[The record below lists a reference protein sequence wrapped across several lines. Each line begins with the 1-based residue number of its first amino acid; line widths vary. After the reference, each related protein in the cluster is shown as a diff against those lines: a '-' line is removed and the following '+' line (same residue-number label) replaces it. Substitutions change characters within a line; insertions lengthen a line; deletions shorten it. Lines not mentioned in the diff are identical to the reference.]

1 MNVIEHEMNISA
13 SEPAVIIPISDTHIG
28 HAGTEVSQI
37 KKLVNW
43 IKKQPNARVV
53 LLGDI
58 IDAISLKDPR
68 FEMDSIH
75 PDFQGEV
82 DNLHWAEIRATVKL
96 FKPIKNQLI
105 ASLSGNH
112 EGSIKK
118 HYSIDAHEIINE
130 LLGIPHLTDPG
141 FVRLKLKRSKTSAFK
156 FDMWCTHGLKIGGG
170 RKLGSKVNNLTDT
183 AADFDADLY
192 MGGHSHT
199 LFEVADEYIGLNKV
213 GYMVA
218 RRQHYVNT
226 GTFQQTYKLND
237 DREGWAQ
244 QKAFKPARTGTA
256 RINILLNHDA
266 ERGYYID
273 SHVYI

>member
-1 MNVIEHEMNISA
+1 MNVIEHEMNISGK
-13 SEPAVIIPISDTHIG
+13 EPAVIIPISDTHVG
-28 HAGTEVSQI
+28 HAGTEISQI
-37 KKLVNW
+37 KKLVTW
-43 IKKQPNARVV
+43 IKKQPNTRVV
-53 LLGDI
+53 FLGDM
-58 IDAISLKDPR
+58 IDAISLRDPR

-75 PDFQGEV
+75 TDFHNEV
-82 DNLHWAEIRATVKL
+82 DNLHWAEIRALVKV
-96 FKPIKNQLI
+96 FKPIKKQII

-112 EGSIKK
+112 ESSIKK

-130 LLGIPHLTDPG
+130 LLDIPHLTDPG
-141 FVRLKLKRSKTSAFK
+141 FVRLKLKRTKTSAFN

-183 AADFDADLY
+183 AADFSADLY

-199 LFEVADEYIGLNKV
+199 LFEVADEFIEVNKV
-213 GYMVA
+213 GQLVA
-218 RRQHYVNT
+218 KRQHYVNT

-244 QKAFKPARTGTA
+244 QKAFKPARSGTA
-256 RINILLNHDA
+256 RINIILNNTP